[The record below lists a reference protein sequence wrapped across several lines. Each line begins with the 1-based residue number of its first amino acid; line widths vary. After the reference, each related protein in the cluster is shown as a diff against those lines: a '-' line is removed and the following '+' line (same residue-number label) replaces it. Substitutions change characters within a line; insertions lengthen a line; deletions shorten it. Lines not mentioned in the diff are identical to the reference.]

1 MTSRFAS
8 RGRAQAGTTGQAE
21 TGRTETGNAAAERP
35 RRRPPLAAN
44 SEVAA
49 ERVAVGRI
57 AAAHGLRGEV
67 AVAVLSDVP
76 GRFTAGA
83 SLLLSFPGASPRP
96 VLVTAVRP
104 LTSRHKDRLL
114 LSLQGIDDRTAAE
127 ALRGALLEVAASAVP
142 PAPAGTWYHFD
153 LVGCR
158 CTDRRAGEL
167 GEVAEVVEGG
177 GGDLLRVVAAAGEGK
192 PAREL
197 LLPFVDAY
205 LAEVD
210 VAGRRILWDL
220 PEGLIEACGSAS

>member
-1 MTSRFAS
+1 MTSRSAS
-8 RGRAQAGTTGQAE
+8 RGKAQAGKTGKAE
-21 TGRTETGNAAAERP
+21 PRKTAAERP
-35 RRRPPLAAN
+35 RHRLPRAA
-44 SEVAA
+44 SAEVAA

-67 AVAVLSDVP
+67 AVDVLSDVP
-76 GRFTAGA
+76 DRFTAGA
-83 SLLLSFPGASPRP
+83 SLLLTCPGASPRP
-96 VLVTAVRP
+96 VVITACRP
-104 LTSRHKDRLL
+104 VTSRHKDRLL

-142 PAPAGTWYHFD
+142 PAPEGSWYHFD

-177 GGDLLRVVAAAGEGK
+177 GGDLLRVVAPAGDGK